1 MSWIS
6 KWWRS
11 SGREVVEQQMRMLVL
26 DKFKREVVTKLRVLV
41 TAADSLDAKSVKDE
55 LNKLIEEVEGW

>member
-1 MSWIS
+1 MSWLS

-26 DKFKREVVTKLRVLV
+26 DKFKREVVTKLRVLMA
-41 TAADSLDAKSVKDE
+41 AADSLDAKTLKTE
-55 LNKLIEEVEGW
+55 LDKLIEEVEAW